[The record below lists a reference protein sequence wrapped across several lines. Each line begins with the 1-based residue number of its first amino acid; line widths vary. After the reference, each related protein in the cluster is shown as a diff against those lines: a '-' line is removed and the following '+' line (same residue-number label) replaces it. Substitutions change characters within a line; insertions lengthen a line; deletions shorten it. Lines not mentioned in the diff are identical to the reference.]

1 MAYVILFSV
10 LVVVGYMSVFFAIGT
25 AKKDNSVVDIGWGT
39 GFVVVAFFTLFV
51 YGEFNARQIITTI
64 LISFWGIRLTAH
76 IFKRNW
82 GRGEDFR
89 YVQMREKWGEKVLI
103 RSFLQIY
110 MLQGLFM
117 VIVSYSVMLINSH
130 AGRAFNAT
138 DVLGI
143 LVWASGF
150 AIESIA
156 DSQLKK
162 FVKAKKPGEIMTEG
176 LWKYSRHPNYFGE
189 SVQWW
194 GIFIIAL
201 SIEGGLW
208 AIISPMTITILL
220 RFVSGVPYLERKYKA
235 YPAFREYMK
244 ETNAFIPWFTR
255 KKQRD

>member
-1 MAYVILFSV
+1 MAYVILFNA
-10 LVVVGYMSVFFAIGT
+10 LVVVGYMSVFFVIGT

-39 GFVVVAFFTLFV
+39 GFVLVALFTLFV
-51 YGEFNARQIITTI
+51 YGEFNARQIIATV
-64 LISFWGIRLTAH
+64 LISFWGIRLTTH

-130 AGRAFNAT
+130 SGRSFGFL

-143 LVWASGF
+143 LIWACGF
-150 AIESIA
+150 AVEAIA
-156 DSQLKK
+156 DMQLRD
-162 FVKAKKPGEIMTEG
+162 FVKTKKPGEIMTKG
-176 LWKYSRHPNYFGE
+176 LWRYSRHPNYFGE
-189 SVQWW
+189 TVQWW
-194 GIFIIAL
+194 GVFVIAL
-201 SIEGGLW
+201 SIEGGIW
-208 AIISPMTITILL
+208 AIISPITITFLL
-220 RFVSGVPYLERKYKA
+220 RFVSGVPYLERKYKQ

-244 ETNAFIPWFTR
+244 ETNAFIPWFPRR
-255 KKQRD
+255 KS